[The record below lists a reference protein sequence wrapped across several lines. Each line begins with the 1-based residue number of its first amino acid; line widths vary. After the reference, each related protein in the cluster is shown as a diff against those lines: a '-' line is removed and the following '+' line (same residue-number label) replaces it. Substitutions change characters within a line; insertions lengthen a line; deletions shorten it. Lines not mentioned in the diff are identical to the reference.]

1 MASLRFALAQFDFPV
16 GAVAR
21 NGEHVRELMTLARDQ
36 LGAQLIAFPELTLS
50 GYPPEDLLLRP
61 SFLAS
66 CERELAAVAAHAD
79 GIAAFVGHPDAI
91 GEVYNA
97 ASLLAAGAVRFTA
110 HKQAL
115 PNYTVFDEK
124 RYFRPG
130 HDSCVTEF
138 CGVRVGWL
146 VCEDIWEPEAAALA
160 AAHGAELLVVINA
173 SPFDLEKSTQ
183 REELLARRA
192 RENDVAIA
200 YLNLVGGQD
209 DLLFD
214 GGSLLVEPDGR
225 IAARAPVFVDALLL
239 AEYDNATRRF
249 RAIDWPVEADI
260 SREARVYA
268 GLVRGIRD
276 YVDKNHFP
284 GVLLGLSGGIDSALT
299 LAIAVD
305 ALGAERVL
313 GVRLP
318 SRFTSDLS
326 NDLAEVQ
333 ARTLGVKLLTIPI
346 GPPFG
351 GFIEVLEPIFAAA
364 GEPSPVRGADLDIPV
379 ESLAGASRADS
390 HHPWRSPSGPAALFA
405 PAVLPAQST
414 QLASNPGS
422 PLGPQPSVLASDATE
437 ENIQSRCRG
446 VILMALSNK
455 LGHMVLSTG
464 NKSEYAVGYAT
475 IYGDMCGGY
484 APLKDCYKQLVY
496 ALARWRNVV
505 SGRGTGDLGLGK
517 SGPPASVA
525 GTANRLPSEV
535 IPRAVIERAPS
546 AELRENQT
554 DQDSL
559 PPYETLDAILER
571 FIDGEQ
577 SQAEI
582 VAAGFDEATVRRIAR
597 LVLGSEYKRRQSA
610 PGPKITTR
618 AFGRDRRYPITSGW
632 R

>member
-1 MASLRFALAQFDFPV
+1 MGWWKHGKPIVTTLRFALAQFDFPV
-16 GAVAR
+16 GAVAG
-21 NGEHVRELMTLARDQ
+21 NGARVRELMTLARDRH
-36 LGAQLIAFPELTLS
+36 GAQVIAFPELTLS

-79 GIAAFVGHPDAI
+79 GIAAFVGHPHTL

-130 HDSCVTEF
+130 HDSSVTEF
-138 CGVRVGWL
+138 GGVRVGWL
-146 VCEDIWEPEAAALA
+146 VCEDIWEPEPAALA
-160 AAHGAELLVVINA
+160 AAHGAELLIVINA

-192 RENDVAIA
+192 RENNVAIA

-249 RAIDWPVEADI
+249 KPIDWPIEADA

-305 ALGAERVL
+305 ALGAERVI

-326 NDLAEVQ
+326 NDLAEQQ
-333 ARTLGVKLLTIPI
+333 ARRLGVKLLTIPI
-346 GPPFG
+346 GPPFA
-351 GFIEVLEPIFAAA
+351 GFLETLQ
-364 GEPSPVRGADLDIPV
+364 SPFM
-379 ESLAGASRADS
+379 
-390 HHPWRSPSGPAALFA
+390 AL
-405 PAVLPAQST
+405 
-414 QLASNPGS
+414 N
-422 PLGPQPSVLASDATE
+422 PQPPTLAPDVTE

-496 ALARWRNVV
+496 ALARWRNGV
-505 SGRGTGDLGLGK
+505 SGIGEAAGQRPDGPGRK
-517 SGPPASVA
+517 SGIDD
-525 GTANRLPSEV
+525 V
-535 IPRAVIERAPS
+535 IPRAVIDRPPS

-597 LVLGSEYKRRQSA
+597 LVLGSEYKRRQAA

>member
-1 MASLRFALAQFDFPV
+1 D
-16 GAVAR
+16 GAVA
-21 NGEHVRELMTLARDQ
+21 
-36 LGAQLIAFPELTLS
+36 
-50 GYPPEDLLLRP
+50 
-61 SFLAS
+61 
-66 CERELAAVAAHAD
+66 
-79 GIAAFVGHPDAI
+79 
-91 GEVYNA
+91 
-97 ASLLAAGAVRFTA
+97 FTA

-130 HDSCVTEF
+130 HASLVTEF
-138 CGVRVGWL
+138 SGVRVGWL
-146 VCEDIWEPEAAALA
+146 VCEDIWEPEP
-160 AAHGAELLVVINA
+160 AAHAATQGAELLVVINA
-173 SPFDLEKSTQ
+173 SPFDVRKSAQ

-192 RENDVAIA
+192 RDNNVAIA
-200 YLNLVGGQD
+200 YLNLIGGQD

-225 IAARAPVFVDALLL
+225 IAARAPVFVDALLV
-239 AEYDNATRRF
+239 AEYDAATRRF
-249 RAIDWPVEADI
+249 RTHDWPAEPDT

-299 LAIAVD
+299 LALAVD
-305 ALGAERVL
+305 ALGADRVTA
-313 GVRLP
+313 VRLP
-318 SRFTSDLS
+318 SQFTSDLS

-333 ARTLGVKLLTIPI
+333 ARTLGVQLLTIPI
-346 GPPFG
+346 GPPF
-351 GFIEVLEPIFAAA
+351 IAARDVLRPAFASL
-364 GEPSPVRGADLDIPV
+364 GTSPEPSMVRGASLDIPV
-379 ESLAGASRADS
+379 ESLAGASCA
-390 HHPWRSPSGPAALFA
+390 
-405 PAVLPAQST
+405 ST

-422 PLGPQPSVLASDATE
+422 PLSPQPSALASDVTE
-437 ENIQSRCRG
+437 ENLQSRCRG
-446 VILMALSNK
+446 IVLMALSNK
-455 LGHMVLSTG
+455 FGRMLLSTG

-496 ALARWRNVV
+496 ALARWRNGQTGVGLRRQDAEANSEAGPKGERQEPLV
-505 SGRGTGDLGLGK
+505 NRESGIGSASGTMEG
-517 SGPPASVA
+517 AREA
-525 GTANRLPSEV
+525 

-559 PPYETLDAILER
+559 PPYEVLDAILER
-571 FIDGEQ
+571 FIDSEQ

-582 VAAGFDEATVRRIAR
+582 VAAGFDESTVRRVAR
-597 LVLGSEYKRRQSA
+597 LVLGSEFKRRQSA
-610 PGPKITTR
+610 PGPKISVR